1 MSGNDVDGIDSNG
14 NIIVSGGT
22 ININYPAQA
31 PSESFDCDGTATYTG
46 GTIIINGTQV
56 DSIPQ
61 SMMGGGR
68 GGRGMMMPGQMPNGT
83 M

>member
-1 MSGNDVDGIDSNG
+1 MSGNDVDCIDSNG

-22 ININYPAQA
+22 VSVNYPTQG

-61 SMMGGGR
+61 SMMGGR
-68 GGRGMMMPGQMPNGT
+68 GGMGGRFGGMAQF
-83 M
+83 